1 MNKYICLHLSITTLL
16 VNIPGHSL
24 MRFLLFT
31 DGRFVY
37 SRGMLE

>member
-1 MNKYICLHLSITTLL
+1 MNKYICLHLSITLL

-24 MRFLLFT
+24 MRFLLFM

>member
-16 VNIPGHSL
+16 VNIPGHYL
-24 MRFLLFT
+24 MRFWLFM

-37 SRGMLE
+37 SRSKH